1 MELNSEKLL
10 LRGVL
15 VAWALVAVFVTVF
28 GGWLLSPLLV
38 LITIWLYRGGLI
50 QLLEF
55 FGVTMASERDFDER
69 EPNPPE
75 DYTDL
80 IHRLYDGVWNRENP
94 DVADDLVAADYYIH
108 DREIAKEMRGPEL
121 YQQLAAGTEEI
132 FPDMEL
138 TIHETV
144 AADEKVAVR
153 WTMSGTHE
161 GAGFGMEPTG
171 ETVEFDAIEINRFEN
186 GKLRETWTQ
195 SDQLG
200 MLQQIGAIQ
209 TG

>member
-1 MELNSEKLL
+1 M
-10 LRGVL
+10 
-15 VAWALVAVFVTVF
+15 FVTVF

-55 FGVTMASERDFDER
+55 FGLTMASERDFDER